1 MKLGK
6 RAAVGAV
13 DVAKLAAGLRRE
25 VEDATHALVGPALVY
40 GGETLSLMV
49 VLGNPGR
56 EGWVVSV
63 DLGTFESEPE
73 DDALCAA
80 ADTVLWLRRPDGI
93 TKREADACRQELVQ
107 ALRRRFRH
115 VEACEDELALAEANL
130 RWFPCGKA
138 ELLLADMRAERQAKA
153 RAADGR
159 R

>member
-1 MKLGK
+1 MGT
-6 RAAVGAV
+6 RAFRLERS
-13 DVAKLAAGLRRE
+13 AKINHLQVTNKNLR
-25 VEDATHALVGPALVY
+25 LVGPALVY
-40 GGETLSLMV
+40 DGEVLSLMV
-49 VLGNPGR
+49 ILGNPGR
-56 EGWVVSV
+56 EGWIVSV
-63 DLGTFESEPE
+63 DLGTIETDPE

-115 VEACEDELALAEANL
+115 VEACEDEPALAEANL

-138 ELLLADMRAERQAKA
+138 ELLLADMRAEA
-153 RAADGR
+153 RAADNR

>member
-13 DVAKLAAGLRRE
+13 DVAKLAAGLRRD

-63 DLGTFESEPE
+63 DLGTFEPDPE

-80 ADTVLWLRRPDGI
+80 ADTAMWLREPGGI
-93 TKREADACRQELVQ
+93 TKREGDACRQELIR
-107 ALRRRFRH
+107 ALRRCFRH
-115 VEACEDELALAEANL
+115 VEACDDDLALAEANL

-138 ELLLADMRAERQAKA
+138 ELLLADMRAER
-153 RAADGR
+153 RGR
-159 R
+159 GGA